1 MMNKKKIRVTF
12 FLFIN
17 KIKRLLIKSKNF
29 DLAFFFFFLKKKIKK
44 KKKKKKKVKT
54 FKYSMNKQMYRL
66 YYNIFPNSLVH
77 QNLSSNL

>member
-29 DLAFFFFFLKKKIKK
+29 DLAFFFFFLKK